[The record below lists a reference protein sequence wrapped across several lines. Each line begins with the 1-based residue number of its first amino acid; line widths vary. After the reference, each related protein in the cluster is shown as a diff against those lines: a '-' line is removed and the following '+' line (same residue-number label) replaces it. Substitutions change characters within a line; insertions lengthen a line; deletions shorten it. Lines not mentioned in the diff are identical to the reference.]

1 MTANIADLH
10 TSEPLPELRLNAL
23 NMNVGSL
30 TGWVRQGMVDF
41 DPPYQRQ
48 PVWGVRRRQRLIKSL
63 LMGLPVGTITVNRR
77 DHSGFRAPD
86 YVPNVSAPFAVIDGK
101 QRWQTLVMFG
111 KDEFPI
117 PRSWFDERALSA
129 FHEED
134 AEGGQWVRYSMLA
147 LRGQTQIDMA
157 ALPFNEARVDSVEAE
172 EEIFRLLNTGGLAQ
186 GEADED

>member
-1 MTANIADLH
+1 VSISDLH
-10 TSEPLPELRLNAL
+10 TAAPLPELHLNAL

-30 TGWVRQGMVDF
+30 TGWARQGMVDF

-63 LMGLPVGTITVNRR
+63 LMGLPVGAITVNRR
-77 DHSGFRAPD
+77 DHSGFSAPGH
-86 YVPNVSAPFAVIDGK
+86 VPGKSAPFAVIDGK

-111 KDEFPI
+111 KDEFPV
-117 PRSWFDERALSA
+117 PRSWFGEKALSA
-129 FHEED
+129 VYEED

-147 LRGQTQIDMA
+147 MRGQTQIDMA

-172 EEIFRLLNTGGLAQ
+172 HEIFRLLNTGGLLQ
-186 GEADED
+186 GEEDDDR